1 MSTLQEFSDALANAV
16 ENAGQNVVRIEARR
30 RLSATGFIWSEDL
43 IVTAHHVVERDEN
56 IRVGLPDGSTAPAEL
71 IGRDPSTDL
80 AVLRVKTGLNG
91 VAKADDLPR
100 VGHLVVAVGRPGSAV
115 QASVGIVSAI
125 GANEPTQQEEDRPH
139 RRERGERGGHGEH
152 SGGRRAKWERM
163 ERGERGEFRWGG
175 HRGGFSFQYSRGSG
189 GVMRD
194 GAIRT
199 DVVMYPGFSGGPL
212 IDASGRLLGMNTS
225 AVASGSSLSIPL
237 NAIARVVDQL
247 STHGKIR
254 RGFLGASLQP
264 MRLTDNLANMV
275 GQSSGLLIVATEPS
289 GPAENGGLYQGDIVV
304 ALDGQRTRTLDEL
317 LALLNGDRVG
327 TSVPVRIV
335 RGGQTQDVNVTI
347 GERH

>member
-1 MSTLQEFSDALANAV
+1 
-16 ENAGQNVVRIEARR
+16 
-30 RLSATGFIWSEDL
+30 
-43 IVTAHHVVERDEN
+43 
-56 IRVGLPDGSTAPAEL
+56 
-71 IGRDPSTDL
+71 
-80 AVLRVKTGLNG
+80 
-91 VAKADDLPR
+91 
-100 VGHLVVAVGRPGSAV
+100 
-115 QASVGIVSAI
+115 
-125 GANEPTQQEEDRPH
+125 
-139 RRERGERGGHGEH
+139 
-152 SGGRRAKWERM
+152 
-163 ERGERGEFRWGG
+163 
-175 HRGGFSFQYSRGSG
+175 
-189 GVMRD
+189 MRD
-194 GAIRT
+194 GAIQS

-225 AVASGSSLSIPL
+225 AVASGTSLSIPL

-264 MRLTDNLANMV
+264 MRLTENFANMI
-275 GQSSGLLIVATEPS
+275 GQASGLLIVATEPS

-327 TSVPVRIV
+327 TSVPVRII

>member
-16 ENAGQNVVRIEARR
+16 ETAGQNVVRIEARR
-30 RLSATGFIWSEDL
+30 RLPATGIVWSEDL

-56 IRVGLPDGSTAPAEL
+56 IRVGLPDGTSAPAEL
-71 IGRDPSTDL
+71 VGRDPSTDL
-80 AVLRVKTGLNG
+80 AVLRVKTGLSG
-91 VAKADDLPR
+91 FTKADGLPR

-139 RRERGERGGHGEH
+139 RRERGDRGEH
-152 SGGRRAKWERM
+152 GGGRGAKWERS
-163 ERGERGEFRWGG
+163 ERAERGEFRWGG

-194 GAIRT
+194 GAIQS

-212 IDASGRLLGMNTS
+212 VDASGRLLGMNTS

-237 NAIARVVDQL
+237 SAIARVVDQL

-264 MRLTDNLANMV
+264 MRLTENLANMV

>member
-1 MSTLQEFSDALANAV
+1 MV
-16 ENAGQNVVRIEARR
+16 E
-30 RLSATGFIWSEDL
+30 T
-43 IVTAHHVVERDEN
+43 
-56 IRVGLPDGSTAPAEL
+56 PAE
-71 IGRDPSTDL
+71 
-80 AVLRVKTGLNG
+80 KEM
-91 VAKADDLPR
+91 K
-100 VGHLVVAVGRPGSAV
+100 
-115 QASVGIVSAI
+115 
-125 GANEPTQQEEDRPH
+125 QEEERPH
-139 RRERGERGGHGEH
+139 RRERGERGEH
-152 SGGRRAKWERM
+152 GGRGAKWERS

-194 GAIRT
+194 GAIQS

-237 NAIARVVDQL
+237 SAIARVVDQL

-264 MRLTDNLANMV
+264 MRLTENLANMV